1 MISRRNIRVKV
12 MQTLYTMDSINN
24 EIKPI
29 EAVALLKK
37 QFGQSRKL
45 LVYLIY
51 FISEVARYAEKDAL
65 KKASKHLPSA
75 EDLTINTKIAGNELL
90 WKVLEGPSFK
100 FAVDEL
106 KPEQIIDTELL
117 KKTYLALAQSE
128 EYLDY
133 INIQA
138 RDKKG
143 ERDILEFIFTNLMLP
158 NEDFISHVEELFIN
172 WDDDAEMMSVLVLSF
187 LQKPANYNFDHI
199 LSNEK
204 WLFAKELVETVINK
218 KEVSMELLK
227 PKLKNWDA
235 DRIAT
240 LDLIIIQMGICEF
253 LFFETIPTKVTIN
266 EYIDLA
272 KDYSTPQSGQFINGI
287 LDNIHKELTAQNRI
301 NKKSFKNSTL

>member
-1 MISRRNIRVKV
+1 

-24 EIKPI
+24 EIKPV

-90 WKVLEGPSFK
+90 WKVLEGASFK

-106 KPEQIIDTELL
+106 KPEHIIDTELL

-128 EYLDY
+128 EYRDY

-287 LDNIHKELTAQNRI
+287 LDNIHKELTAE
-301 NKKSFKNSTL
+301 NKIHKRSFKNSTL